1 MITTKNGTA
10 TAVVAGVWAAAASAA
25 AVLMYD
31 LNSPLSWAGRGAHFT
46 TPLVSALVA
55 GGSLALISAFLWWRR
70 RVQRA
75 QELEPVYA
83 RVHESPAA
91 WTSGR
96 PRSHGQDEDRS

>member
-10 TAVVAGVWAAAASAA
+10 VAVVAGVWAAAVSAA

-31 LNSPLSWAGRGAHFT
+31 LNSPLRWAGAGDHLT

-70 RVQRA
+70 RVHVA
-75 QELEPVYA
+75 EELEPVYA
-83 RVHESPAA
+83 RVNDSPAA
-91 WTSGR
+91 RSAR
-96 PRSHGQDEDRS
+96 PRLHGQDEGRS